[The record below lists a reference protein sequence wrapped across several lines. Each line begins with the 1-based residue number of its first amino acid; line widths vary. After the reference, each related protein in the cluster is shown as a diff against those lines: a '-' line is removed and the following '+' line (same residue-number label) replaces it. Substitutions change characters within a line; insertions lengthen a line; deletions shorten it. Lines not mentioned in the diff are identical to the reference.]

1 MKKYNSGYFKDGV
14 IKTATKQGE
23 YIPPRDVERENKIKD
38 FCLNC
43 KMPIC
48 RGTCEDF
55 RKFMRRL
62 KK

>member
-1 MKKYNSGYFKDGV
+1 MKKYNSGYLKDGV
-14 IKTATKQGE
+14 VKTAIKQGE

-55 RKFMRRL
+55 RKFIKEL
-62 KK
+62 K